1 MASPEAA
8 ASTSGDDR
16 WLTFDCFG
24 TLIDWRHGIRT
35 TSELIF
41 PGAGDRL
48 LAAYHA
54 VEADIQAQKPFKG
67 YREVL
72 AQGFRRAAASLSLE
86 LLDDDAAALGE
97 TLPHWPPFADV
108 APALE
113 RCRAAG
119 FRLAILTNCDR
130 DLIARTLRHL
140 PVPFD
145 AVVTAEDV
153 QAYKPNVA
161 HFRHF
166 ESVRKIS
173 RDRWI
178 HVAQSYFHDIK
189 PAHAL
194 GLRSIWINRL
204 GEREDESIAT
214 ATLPGLARLPE
225 VLGI

>member
-1 MASPEAA
+1 MAGPGE
-8 ASTSGDDR
+8 STIAPSDDR

-35 TSELIF
+35 TGELVF
-41 PGAGDRL
+41 PGAGKRL
-48 LAAYHA
+48 LEAYHA
-54 VEADIQAQKPFKG
+54 VEADIQRQKPFKR
-67 YREVL
+67 YRDVL
-72 AQGFRRAAASLSLE
+72 GEGFRRAAAALSLE
-86 LLDDDAAALGE
+86 LLDDDAAALAE
-97 TLPHWPPFADV
+97 TLPHWPAFADV

-119 FRLAILTNCDR
+119 FRMAILTNCDR

-153 QAYKPNVA
+153 QAYKPDLA

-166 ESVRKIS
+166 HNANRVS

-194 GLRSIWINRL
+194 GLRSVWINRL
-204 GEREDESIAT
+204 REKED
-214 ATLPGLARLPE
+214 
-225 VLGI
+225 